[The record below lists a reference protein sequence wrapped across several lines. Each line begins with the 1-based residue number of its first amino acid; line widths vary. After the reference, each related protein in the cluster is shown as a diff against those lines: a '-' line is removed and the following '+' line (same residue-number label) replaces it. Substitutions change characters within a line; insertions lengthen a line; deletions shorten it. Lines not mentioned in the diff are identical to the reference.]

1 MADLSPAEAA
11 DLGVV
16 ARRLMAAMRAVLAPE
31 RIYMFAFGE
40 SLDHLHVHLMP
51 RHAGMPPTGGALI
64 ERVFAHEW
72 LVDESEAAELACR
85 IREALG

>member
-1 MADLSPAEAA
+1 
-11 DLGVV
+11 
-16 ARRLMAAMRAVLAPE
+16 
-31 RIYMFAFGE
+31 MFAFGE